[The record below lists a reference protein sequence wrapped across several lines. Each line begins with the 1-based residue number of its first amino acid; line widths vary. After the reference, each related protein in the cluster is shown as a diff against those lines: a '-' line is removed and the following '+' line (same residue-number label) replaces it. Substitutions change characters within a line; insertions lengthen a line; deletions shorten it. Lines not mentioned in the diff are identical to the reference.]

1 MSWIMLAGLSAL
13 FESFKDVAS
22 KRSLPL
28 IDVYLISWAL
38 SALITTQRKGL
49 QYRASCWRIAML
61 LKSTTRHIHIFTAE
75 VEDNQLVPSETV
87 LTLDVDPDNE
97 LEWSEDALQRVYEK
111 FDELVEA
118 SSGEDL
124 TDYNL
129 RRIGSD
135 LEHFV
140 RSLLQ
145 KGIIGYNL
153 NSRVSNYSMGL
164 PQVAQP
170 K

>member
-1 MSWIMLAGLSAL
+1 
-13 FESFKDVAS
+13 
-22 KRSLPL
+22 
-28 IDVYLISWAL
+28 
-38 SALITTQRKGL
+38 
-49 QYRASCWRIAML
+49 ML

-75 VEDNQLVPSETV
+75 VLENQLVPNDKV

-97 LEWSEDALQRVYEK
+97 LEWNEDALQRVYQK

-118 SSGEDL
+118 SDGEDL

-145 KGIIGYNL
+145 KGSIGYNL
-153 NSRVSNYSMGL
+153 NSRVNNYSMGL
-164 PQVAQP
+164 PQVVQ

>member
-1 MSWIMLAGLSAL
+1 
-13 FESFKDVAS
+13 
-22 KRSLPL
+22 
-28 IDVYLISWAL
+28 
-38 SALITTQRKGL
+38 
-49 QYRASCWRIAML
+49 ML

-75 VEDNQLVPSETV
+75 VSDNQLVPNDKV

-97 LEWSEDALQRVYEK
+97 LEWNEDALQRVYQK

-118 SSGEDL
+118 SAGEDL

-145 KGIIGYNL
+145 KGLIGYNL
-153 NSRVSNYSMGL
+153 NSRVTNYSMGL
-164 PQVAQP
+164 PQVVQQ
-170 K
+170 